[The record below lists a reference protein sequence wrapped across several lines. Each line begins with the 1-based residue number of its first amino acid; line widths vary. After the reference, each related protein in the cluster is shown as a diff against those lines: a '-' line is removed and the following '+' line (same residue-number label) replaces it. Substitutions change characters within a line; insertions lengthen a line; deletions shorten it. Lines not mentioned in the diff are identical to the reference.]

1 MFDNFIT
8 SKIYDCSSELQNLL
22 IIVFVFVKA
31 WSITYHSWLT
41 FVLLLWASIMWMLP
55 NQRRA
60 MLRSSPFLVLYAE
73 FLLIAQYV
81 YGMNLTDEE
90 LPQTIQG
97 LNLKQ
102 IGFEKYLYL
111 PVKPLLVK
119 VSIFY

>member
-1 MFDNFIT
+1 
-8 SKIYDCSSELQNLL
+8 
-22 IIVFVFVKA
+22 
-31 WSITYHSWLT
+31 
-41 FVLLLWASIMWMLP
+41 
-55 NQRRA
+55 

-102 IGFEKYLYL
+102 IGFEKILYL
-111 PVKPLLVK
+111 PVRPLLVK
-119 VSIFY
+119 VSTFISLIIFI